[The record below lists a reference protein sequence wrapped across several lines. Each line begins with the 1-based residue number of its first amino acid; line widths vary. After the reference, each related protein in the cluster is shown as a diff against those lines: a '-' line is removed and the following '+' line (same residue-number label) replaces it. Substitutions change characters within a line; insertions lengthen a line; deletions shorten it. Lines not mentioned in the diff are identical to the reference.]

1 MSLFLTNLLT
11 LKGINI
17 YICTEGGHFS
27 LVNDIPPIYGASLEP
42 TRAVEKTSAVPS
54 ASSIGQ
60 PFWELLKRL
69 KGPFLM
75 VLCQSAEFESNSA
88 VPERVVVFDASNGA
102 RKALAKSHDVTLNL
116 SDLGLHKMQSRRWQL
131 AAAIPDE
138 RFEQHVAEVR
148 DAGKELTS
156 AGVLRLARQLRKEQ
170 ERLEY
175 RENGHEPGLYSVDD
189 CIAIIG
195 DAREMDL
202 SQFPTKYGVIIAD
215 PPWPYRVS
223 RKRGVAEEYYNTMTD
238 EEIAAVPVA
247 ELAADDCVL
256 FLWTT
261 WPKVP
266 VALDVIKAWGFDYV
280 SGFPWVKATTTSN
293 PKSDIREIKLSFGV
307 GFWFRGMTEVIFL
320 ARKGKPKLPD
330 MAYAGILAPNM
341 EHSKKPESVHQI
353 AREMTGPYLELFARE
368 TRPGWTVFGNNIQGK
383 LV

>member
-1 MSLFLTNLLT
+1 MEAAE
-11 LKGINI
+11 IV
-17 YICTEGGHFS
+17 
-27 LVNDIPPIYGASLEP
+27 LVD
-42 TRAVEKTSAVPS
+42 
-54 ASSIGQ
+54 
-60 PFWELLKRL
+60 
-69 KGPFLM
+69 
-75 VLCQSAEFESNSA
+75 
-88 VPERVVVFDASNGA
+88 GA
-102 RKALAKSHDVTLNL
+102 RKALAQAKTIDEIKDVRDKAEAIRKYVKQAGYSLEAQNDAAEIKLRAERKAGETIQQMQENGQLATRGGDQKTKSHDVTLNL